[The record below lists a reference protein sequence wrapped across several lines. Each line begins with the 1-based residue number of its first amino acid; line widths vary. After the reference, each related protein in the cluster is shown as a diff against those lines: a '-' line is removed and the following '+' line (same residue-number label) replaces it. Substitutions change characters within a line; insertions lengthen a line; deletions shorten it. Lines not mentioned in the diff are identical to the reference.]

1 MKKMI
6 IEERVKREEMQE
18 RNKGRKKERIE
29 KRTEVRRK
37 ENVRKK

>member
-18 RNKGRKKERIE
+18 GNKGRKKERIE